1 MVRRQQVNIN
11 TAGEEEIQTLPGVSF
26 IQARRICME
35 RPFRSTE
42 ELMRVRGVSVGLLQQ
57 WEEGSFCHCHAI
69 LIFHNADFQI
79 YVALFCSLS
88 YRYRARTWSISSQL
102 KCGTLRSV

>member
-42 ELMRVRGVSVGLLQQ
+42 ELLRVRGVSVGLLQQ
-57 WEEGSFCHCHAI
+57 WEEGLLATVTRF
-69 LIFHNADFQI
+69 
-79 YVALFCSLS
+79 
-88 YRYRARTWSISSQL
+88 
-102 KCGTLRSV
+102 